1 MFNVSSLFLKFRKI
15 LVKYFMKLFYFLI
28 IAFVS
33 INCSGLDG
41 DLIHVE
47 SNSKA
52 GFNYP
57 YFLFIPDEISIEK
70 ELVIIVEPNN
80 SGFAS
85 DNFEE
90 HIEKAERIAS
100 MDFYIGNYLSQNLKY
115 PLIVPVFP
123 RPKSNWKIYTHA
135 LDRDVILQKGNELE
149 RIDSQLIA
157 MFEDARSRLSQMGYS
172 TNDKFIITGFSA
184 SGSFA
189 NRFTLIHPEK
199 VLISIAGGVNGLL
212 MLPYTEINGIQMN
225 YPIGISDYED
235 LFGKKFDSILF
246 KKLPQF
252 LFMGELDENDAI
264 PYDDGYDEPER
275 KIIYELLGKEM
286 QPTRWNTSIK
296 LYKSQDVNAKILTYK
311 GKGHEQPLEIKRDI
325 LDFIRANL

>member
-1 MFNVSSLFLKFRKI
+1 
-15 LVKYFMKLFYFLI
+15 MKLFYYLI
-28 IAFVS
+28 IAVVS

-41 DLIHVE
+41 ELIHVE

-57 YFLFIPDEISIEK
+57 YFLFIPDEIPIEK
-70 ELVIIVEPNN
+70 EQIIIIEPNN

-85 DNFEE
+85 DNFEK

-115 PLIVPVFP
+115 PLLVPVFP
-123 RPKSNWKIYTHA
+123 RPESNWKIYTHA

-157 MFEDARSRLSQMGYS
+157 MFEDARSRLFQMGFS
-172 TNDKFIITGFSA
+172 TKDKFIITGFSA

-212 MLPYTEINGIQMN
+212 MLPYKEINGKQMK
-225 YPIGISDYED
+225 YPIGISDYEE
-235 LFGKKFDSILF
+235 LFEKKFDSIAF

-252 LFMGELDENDAI
+252 LFMGELDDNDAI

-275 KIIYELLGKEM
+275 KLIYDLLGEEM
-286 QPTRWNTSIK
+286 QPTRWNNSIK
-296 LYKSQDVNAKILTYK
+296 IYKSQNANAKIITYR
-311 GKGHEQPLEIKRDI
+311 GKGHEHPLEIKEDI
-325 LDFIRANL
+325 LDYVRGNL